1 MALDI
6 HNFEHQYELALAN
19 LQRSTTSERNK
30 ALIRAFCD
38 ACLLR
43 QVCGKVRLIRSIGA
57 LGVMAGHLGKDF
69 HEATRDDLERLLAT
83 LMARKPAYSKE
94 TLATYKRILR
104 RFMTYALVP
113 DQFPNVKPLPPQ
125 IAWITTH
132 IRRRDRASVK
142 RSDLLSPADI
152 DTLLKAANNERD
164 RAFIASLWEAGPR
177 IAEIGN
183 MQVKH
188 VTRNPYGYALDITG
202 KTGTRSPL
210 VVSAAPYLSAW
221 LAIHPKR
228 DDPEA
233 PLWVQ
238 HQTPAPM
245 EYRSITMMLK
255 RLFQRAGIK
264 KPYHP
269 HIFRHSRVTY
279 VIANAIMNEQQ
290 AKTYFGWTPDSDML
304 GSTYAHLIDTDVNN
318 AILRENNMAPHQV
331 AQRDLQPQTCRI
343 CRELSPP
350 GAEYCQACNAVLD
363 LKKAYEHQQLHDLQE
378 ELFARMFKVMV
389 ERGLVDDAAKEIHGA
404 GLGNVLKRLAQHA
417 SGEAPIVKA
426 TVKQDAQPANARV
439 NPVEIV
445 QEVRVVRRSDV

>member
-6 HNFEHQYELALAN
+6 HNFERQYDLALAN
-19 LQRSTTSERNK
+19 LARSTTSARNQ

-43 QVCGKVRLIRSIGA
+43 QVCGKVRLIRSVGA
-57 LGVMAGHLGKDF
+57 LGVMAHHLGKDF
-69 HEATRDDLERLLAT
+69 PDATREDLERLLGA
-83 LMARKPAYSKE
+83 LMARKPAYSNE

-104 RFMTYALVP
+104 RFMTYVLVP
-113 DQFPNVKPLPPQ
+113 DEFPNVKPLPAQ

-132 IRRRDRASVK
+132 IRRRDRATVK

-152 DTLLKAANNERD
+152 DALLKAASHERD

-188 VTRNPYGYALDITG
+188 VTRNAYGYPLDITG

-221 LAIHPKR
+221 LAMHPER

-233 PLWVQ
+233 PLWMQ
-238 HQTPAPM
+238 LQSDRPM
-245 EYRSITMMLK
+245 EYSTIVVMLK
-255 RLFQRAGIK
+255 RTFRRAGIK
-264 KPYHP
+264 KPFHP

-331 AQRDLQPQTCRI
+331 AQRDLQPQQCRM
-343 CRELSPP
+343 CHELSPP
-350 GAEYCQACNAVLD
+350 GAEYCQSCNAVLD
-363 LKKAYEHQQLHDLQE
+363 LKKAYEHQQLHDLKE

-389 ERGLVDDAAKEIHGA
+389 ERGLVDEAAREIHDA
-404 GLGNVLKRLAQHA
+404 NLGGVLKRLAQHA
-417 SGEAPIVKA
+417 SGEVPLVNTSVKA
-426 TVKQDAQPANARV
+426 ETRPV
-439 NPVEIV
+439 NP
-445 QEVRVVRRSDV
+445 EVNLAQAID

>member
-6 HNFEHQYELALAN
+6 HNFEHQYDQVLAN
-19 LQRSTTSERNK
+19 LASSNLSSRNQV
-30 ALIRAFCD
+30 LIRAFCD

-43 QVCGKVRLIRSIGA
+43 QVCGKVRLIRAVGA
-57 LGVMAGHLGKDF
+57 LGTMAGHLGKDF
-69 HEATRDDLERLLAT
+69 SEATREDLERLLGT
-83 LMARKPAYSKE
+83 LMARKPAYSNE

-104 RFMTYALVP
+104 RFMTYVLLP
-113 DQFPNVKPLPPQ
+113 EQLPNVKPLPPQ

-132 IRRRDRASVK
+132 IRRRDRPSVK
-142 RSDLLSPADI
+142 RSDLLSPADV
-152 DTLLKAANNERD
+152 DALLKAATHERD
-164 RAFIASLWEAGPR
+164 RAFLASLWEAGPR
-177 IAEIGN
+177 VAEIGN

-188 VTRNPYGYALDITG
+188 VGRTTYGYALDITG

-238 HQTPAPM
+238 LQTQRAM
-245 EYRSITMMLK
+245 AYTTILMMLK
-255 RLFQRAGIK
+255 RTFRRAGIK
-264 KPYHP
+264 KPFHP

-318 AILRENNMAPHQV
+318 AILRENNLAPHQQ
-331 AQRDLQPQTCRI
+331 AHQELQPVACKI
-343 CRELSPP
+343 CGQLNAPK
-350 GAEYCQACNAVLD
+350 AEYCQRCTAVLD
-363 LKKAYEHQQLHDLQE
+363 LKRAYEHQQLHDLKEQ
-378 ELFARMFKVMV
+378 LFTNMFKLMV
-389 ERGLVDDAAKEIHGA
+389 DRGLVDEAAREIHDA
-404 GLGNVLKRLAQHA
+404 GLGSVLKRLALHVRE
-417 SGEAPIVKA
+417 SEAG
-426 TVKQDAQPANARV
+426 TRV
-439 NPVEIV
+439 NEKRYPVKDEQVV
-445 QEVRVVRRSDV
+445 QSEHLAPNT

>member
-6 HNFEHQYELALAN
+6 HNFERQYDQALAN
-19 LQRSTTSERNK
+19 LARSNLSARNQ
-30 ALIRAFCD
+30 ALIRSFCD
-38 ACLLR
+38 VCQLR
-43 QVCGKVRLIRSIGA
+43 QVCGKVRLIRAVGA
-57 LGVMAGHLGKDF
+57 LGVMAHHLGKDF
-69 HEATRDDLERLLAT
+69 PDATRDDLERLLGA
-83 LMARKPAYSKE
+83 LMARKPAYSNE

-104 RFMTYALVP
+104 RFMTYVLVP
-113 DQFPNVKPLPPQ
+113 DEFPNVKPLPLQ

-132 IRRRDRASVK
+132 IRRRDRSSVK
-142 RSDLLSPADI
+142 RSDLLSPADV
-152 DTLLKAANNERD
+152 DALLKAATHERD

-177 IAEIGN
+177 VAEIGN

-188 VTRNPYGYALDITG
+188 VTRNPYGYSLDITG

-228 DDPEA
+228 GDPEA
-233 PLWVQ
+233 PLWMQ
-238 HQTPAPM
+238 LQSDRQM
-245 EYRSITMMLK
+245 EYATIVVMLK
-255 RLFQRAGIK
+255 RTFRRAGIK
-264 KPYHP
+264 KPFHP

-331 AQRDLQPQTCRI
+331 AQRDLQPLTCRI

-350 GAEYCQACNAVLD
+350 GAEYCQSCNAVLD
-363 LKKAYEHQQLHDLQE
+363 LKKAYEHQQLHDLKE

-389 ERGLVDDAAKEIHGA
+389 ERGLVDEAAKEIHDGN
-404 GLGNVLKRLAQHA
+404 LGGVLKRLAQHA
-417 SGEAPIVKA
+417 SGEAPLVKE
-426 TVKQDAQPANARV
+426 TVKPIERRV
-439 NPVEIV
+439 NPDVSVAQAVE
-445 QEVRVVRRSDV
+445 

>member
-1 MALDI
+1 MNSMALDI
-6 HNFEHQYELALAN
+6 HNFERQYDQALAN
-19 LQRSTTSERNK
+19 LARSNLSARNQ
-30 ALIRAFCD
+30 ALIRSFCD
-38 ACLLR
+38 VCQLR
-43 QVCGKVRLIRSIGA
+43 QVCGKVRLIRAVGA
-57 LGVMAGHLGKDF
+57 LGVMAHHLGKDF
-69 HEATRDDLERLLAT
+69 PDATREDLERLLGA
-83 LMARKPAYSKE
+83 LMARKPAYSNE

-104 RFMTYALVP
+104 RFMTYVLVP
-113 DQFPNVKPLPPQ
+113 DQFPNVKPLPAQ

-132 IRRRDRASVK
+132 IRRRDRSSVK
-142 RSDLLSPADI
+142 RSDLLSPADV
-152 DTLLKAANNERD
+152 DALLKAATHERD

-177 IAEIGN
+177 VAEIGN

-188 VTRNPYGYALDITG
+188 VTRNPYGYSMDITG

-233 PLWVQ
+233 PLWMQ
-238 HQTPAPM
+238 LQSDRQM
-245 EYRSITMMLK
+245 EYATIVVMLK
-255 RLFQRAGIK
+255 RTFRRAGIK
-264 KPYHP
+264 KPFHP

-331 AQRDLQPQTCRI
+331 AQRDLQPQQCPI
-343 CRELSPP
+343 CHELSPP

-363 LKKAYEHQQLHDLQE
+363 LKKAYEHQQLHDLKE

-389 ERGLVDDAAKEIHGA
+389 ERGLIDEAAKEIHDA
-404 GLGNVLKRLAQHA
+404 GLGSVLKRLAQHA
-417 SGEAPIVKA
+417 SGEAPLVKA
-426 TVKQDAQPANARV
+426 TVKPDTPPVNANVNVAQV
-439 NPVEIV
+439 M
-445 QEVRVVRRSDV
+445 D

>member
-6 HNFEHQYELALAN
+6 HNFERQYDLALAN
-19 LQRSTTSERNK
+19 LARGTTSARNQ

-43 QVCGKVRLIRSIGA
+43 QVCGKVRLIRSVGA
-57 LGVMAGHLGKDF
+57 LGVMAHHLGKDF
-69 HEATRDDLERLLAT
+69 PDATREDLERLLGA
-83 LMARKPAYSKE
+83 LIARKPVYSNE

-104 RFMTYALVP
+104 RFMTYVLVP
-113 DQFPNVKPLPPQ
+113 DQFPNVKPLPPR

-142 RSDLLSPADI
+142 RSDLLSPADV
-152 DTLLKAANNERD
+152 DALLKAANNERD

-183 MQVKH
+183 MQIKH
-188 VTRNPYGYALDITG
+188 VTRNAYGYSLDITG

-221 LAIHPKR
+221 IAMHPKR

-238 HQTPAPM
+238 HQSHEPM

-255 RLFQRAGIK
+255 RLFHRAGIK

-331 AQRDLQPQTCRI
+331 AQRDLQPQQCRI
-343 CRELSPP
+343 CHELSPP
-350 GAEYCQACNAVLD
+350 GAEYCQSCNAVLD
-363 LKKAYEHQQLHDLQE
+363 LKKAYEHQQLHDLKE

-389 ERGLVDDAAKEIHGA
+389 ERGLVDEAAKEIHDA
-404 GLGNVLKRLAQHA
+404 NLGSVLKRLAQHA
-417 SGEAPIVKA
+417 SGEMPIVKA
-426 TVKQDAQPANARV
+426 TVKPETRRV
-439 NPVEIV
+439 NPEMNLPQVI
-445 QEVRVVRRSDV
+445 D